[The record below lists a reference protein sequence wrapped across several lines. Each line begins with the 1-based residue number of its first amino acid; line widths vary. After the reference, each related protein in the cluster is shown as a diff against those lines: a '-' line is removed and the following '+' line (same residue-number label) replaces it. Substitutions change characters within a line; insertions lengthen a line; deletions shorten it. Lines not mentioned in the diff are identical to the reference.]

1 MNFKLLMTMLL
12 VSAIFAKPLAA
23 DTVIGKS
30 MAEATNI
37 LELDLMQGSVITE
50 PPAVARGISF
60 TDSKNNKV
68 QLFIKR
74 GQAPLTLNG
83 GETVAKYKE
92 LIVIGYRGVID
103 GQVQCE
109 GDVLWHFSCT

>member
-1 MNFKLLMTMLL
+1 MSLKSTFTIL
-12 VSAIFAKPLAA
+12 VVAEIFATPLAA

-30 MAEATNI
+30 MAEATET
-37 LELDLMQGSVITE
+37 LELDLMQGSIITE
-50 PPAVARGISF
+50 PPAVARGLSF

-74 GQAPLTLNG
+74 GQVPLTFDG
-83 GETVAKYKE
+83 GDDLEQYKT
-92 LIVIGYRGVID
+92 LMVIGFRRVIA

>member
-1 MNFKLLMTMLL
+1 MSFKLPITILL

-30 MAEATNI
+30 MVEATNI
-37 LELDLMQGSVITE
+37 LELDLMQGTIITE
-50 PPAVARGISF
+50 PPAVARGLSF

-74 GQAPLTLNG
+74 AQVPLTFDG
-83 GETVAKYKE
+83 GDDLAKYKT
-92 LIVIGYRGVID
+92 LIVIGYREVVD

-109 GDVLWHFSCT
+109 GDVPWHFSCT